1 MNFIV
6 FDRETRNKIDNS
18 SNIISSID
26 RVNDEEQN
34 MSYTQKLKINDNN
47 YITLTNNK
55 ENLIEFIN
63 EIKFNKNNNKIKLK
77 KEKENDNSLINHSS
91 SINQK
96 KNSKKY
102 LSNDTNI
109 LDNYLQKNRK
119 LDSDQEK

>member
-1 MNFIV
+1 LSSEKSNIIIKDKIEKMNFIV

-55 ENLIEFIN
+55 
-63 EIKFNKNNNKIKLK
+63 
-77 KEKENDNSLINHSS
+77 
-91 SINQK
+91 
-96 KNSKKY
+96 
-102 LSNDTNI
+102 
-109 LDNYLQKNRK
+109 
-119 LDSDQEK
+119 

>member
-96 KNSKKY
+96 IAKNIYLMIPIYQIIIYKKIEN
-102 LSNDTNI
+102 SI
-109 LDNYLQKNRK
+109 QAKK
-119 LDSDQEK
+119 K